1 VERGA
6 DRLALIAG
14 RIQTLPPSHDENTA
28 NAASDPSSQPLL
40 SNDQD
45 LQPQVSNQT
54 TGTPSLFLSIFICMF
69 WMRIYWV
76 QTSFRESRLVV
87 FCKFSKRA
95 VES

>member
-1 VERGA
+1 MERGA

-14 RIQTLPPSHDENTA
+14 RIQTLPPSHDENTT

-54 TGTPSLFLSIFICMF
+54 TGTPSLFLSVSICMF
-69 WMRIYWV
+69 WMRNFLGK
-76 QTSFRESRLVV
+76 TSSRESRLIV